1 VSNPPVLKKTLD
13 ELRTLDTPTVCN
25 ALELTSPERRI
36 YGFTVSP
43 LVCIRPE
50 LPPMVGFAR
59 TATISAIAPDTVK
72 GRAAREKRDGY
83 YEYMGSGPDP
93 GITVIQDVDGEKR
106 GFGAWWGE
114 VNSNIHKGL
123 GSLGLITDGSVRD
136 LPDIAEGFQM
146 LAGSVGPSH
155 AWVHVEE
162 YDCEVEIFAMK
173 VSPGDLIHADQ
184 HGALVGG
191 ATHLGLV
198 RQTKIFVAR
207 GLDYWRKRGY
217 LEVRRSRSRCVIVAL
232 QGQTIPRIGG

>member
-1 VSNPPVLKKTLD
+1 MSNPPVLKKTLD

-184 HGALVGG
+184 HGAV
-191 ATHLGLV
+191 V
-198 RQTKIFVAR
+198 IPIEVADKVKAAADIIAKNEGVIIR
-207 GLDYWRKRGY
+207 AAQQPGFGIEQLRDAWKD
-217 LEVRRSRSRCVIVAL
+217 LEEIH
-232 QGQTIPRIGG
+232 